1 MIFSG
6 VYCIENL
13 ITHKRYIGSS
23 TKLYTRFKHHK
34 YCLDA
39 GRHANPHLQNAWNE
53 YGDERFEFKII
64 ELEET
69 KMKQR
74 YRRLEN
80 PSQRDNNTGRFV
92 KEKIIKE

>member
-64 ELEET
+64 ELIPPKKLVE
-69 KMKQR
+69 R
-74 YRRLEN
+74 
-80 PSQRDNNTGRFV
+80 SQRDNNTGRFV
-92 KEKIIKE
+92 KEKIIRE